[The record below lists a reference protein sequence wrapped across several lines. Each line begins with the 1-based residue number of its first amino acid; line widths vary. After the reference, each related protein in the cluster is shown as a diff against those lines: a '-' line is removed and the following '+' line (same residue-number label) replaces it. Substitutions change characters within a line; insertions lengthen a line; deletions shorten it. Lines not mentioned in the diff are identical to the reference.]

1 VVISFLARNELPEYY
16 LLLAG
21 HNSASEYVCL
31 GFDGLYPAVKTRVTM
46 MAPKVC
52 AGVAT
57 PAQATELFLLA

>member
-1 VVISFLARNELPEYY
+1 VISFLARNELPEYY

-21 HNSASEYVCL
+21 HYSLGEYVCL

-46 MAPKVC
+46 MAPQVC

-57 PAQATELFLLA
+57 SAHAAELFLLA